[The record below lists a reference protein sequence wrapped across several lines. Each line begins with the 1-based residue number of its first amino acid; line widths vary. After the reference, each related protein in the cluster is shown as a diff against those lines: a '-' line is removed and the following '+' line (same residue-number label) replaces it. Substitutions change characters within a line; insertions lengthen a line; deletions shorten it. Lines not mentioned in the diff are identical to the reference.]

1 MEENTDQ
8 PIESQTTELPHAPE
22 PDITLGDAMAGT
34 FSEPGD
40 TFSAVKQA
48 NKNYWLI
55 PLLIVVIVSILSSFL
70 VMRDEELSSEIKDKQ
85 KKAMNEQ
92 FDKAVKEGKM
102 TREQADQQLEQSQ
115 KFMGGGMMM
124 VFGIIGS
131 LFAVVLFFFIKALIY
146 WGVLKGFKGTAT
158 FKDVMNVLGL
168 TGLITAVQL
177 VVDTALAIM
186 LGKLT
191 ANIGPALLFT
201 QETVGNSVFKLLG
214 HFDLLMIWYLIVV
227 GIGLAKVSNLSTY
240 KTTAMV
246 FVLWLIWVGITSFS
260 SIGTFV
266 GR

>member
-8 PIESQTTELPHAPE
+8 TAETQGTELPPAQEPE
-22 PDITLGDAMAGT
+22 ISLGDAMAGT
-34 FSEPGD
+34 FSEPGE
-40 TFSAVKQA
+40 TFTAVKRSK
-48 NKNYWLI
+48 KNYWLI
-55 PLLIVVIVSILSSFL
+55 PLLIVVVISILSSFL

-85 KKAMNEQ
+85 KKAMSEQ

-102 TREQADQQLEQSQ
+102 TKEQADQQMEQSM
-115 KFMGGGMMM
+115 KFMSGPMMI

-131 LFAVVLFFFIKALIY
+131 LFAVIIFFFIKALVY
-146 WGVLKGFKGTAT
+146 WGVFKGLKGIAS

-191 ANIGPALLFT
+191 ANIGPILLFT
-201 QETVGNSVFKLLG
+201 EEAVGSSIYKVLG
-214 HFDLLMIWYLIVV
+214 HFDLITIWYLIVL
-227 GIGLAKVSNLSTY
+227 GIGFGKVSELGTT
-240 KTTAMV
+240 KTTLIV

>member
-1 MEENTDQ
+1 
-8 PIESQTTELPHAPE
+8 
-22 PDITLGDAMAGT
+22 
-34 FSEPGD
+34 
-40 TFSAVKQA
+40 
-48 NKNYWLI
+48 
-55 PLLIVVIVSILSSFL
+55 
-70 VMRDEELSSEIKDKQ
+70 
-85 KKAMNEQ
+85 
-92 FDKAVKEGKM
+92 
-102 TREQADQQLEQSQ
+102 
-115 KFMGGGMMM
+115 MGGGMMM